1 MPSYPPV
8 TCCLATRLPVP
19 TFGSNFEAASSS
31 GNHALLDSGFP
42 SAARPLRSD
51 PTSHASSAHSPPP
64 LCPAP
69 TPRDLPW
76 RQRTSSLP
84 IPRRPLSGVPLHHPA
99 PPSLRAAWS
108 QRGIGAAK
116 ACALHAG
123 DDLKEQGNDA
133 APPPIARL
141 HRLFP
146 SHATRDVWI
155 KLVDGHCRVQAQVKG
170 S

>member
-1 MPSYPPV
+1 MHNESVKNENFFFV

-19 TFGSNFEAASSS
+19 TFGSNFEAASTS

-42 SAARPLRSD
+42 SAARPLRAD
-51 PTSHASSAHSPPP
+51 PTSHPSSAHSPPP

-69 TPRDLPW
+69 TLRD
-76 RQRTSSLP
+76 
-84 IPRRPLSGVPLHHPA
+84 PLSGVPLHHPA

-123 DDLKEQGNDA
+123 DDLKEQGNGA

-146 SHATRDVWI
+146 GHATRDVWI